1 MQRNILQ
8 LSVKTSESIDVIELL
23 LFSLLKSMY
32 TSKNGI
38 AANPKAISL
47 LTVNETRQFLKPSI
61 MLYQQRD

>member
-1 MQRNILQ
+1 

-23 LFSLLKSMY
+23 LFSLFEKYVY

-61 MLYQQRD
+61 VLYQQRD